1 MPPAPRSVHLCSPWL
16 TRSPYPLCPDPFP
29 NRPKRM
35 HVRPR
40 EPSLYPAAA
49 SSTSRACPALPDL
62 PPCPAPCVPP
72 PPTSTLAVHPVTEL
86 LSTAREEM
94 KQSLAL
100 QREGLRSPSPE
111 RKREMQRQMTRA
123 RDVEAGFKKW
133 MLEFMQ
139 RVGGRGAAWAGR
151 EC

>member
-1 MPPAPRSVHLCSPWL
+1 MCPWL
-16 TRSPYPLCPDPFP
+16 LPKCAQPY
-29 NRPKRM
+29 
-35 HVRPR
+35 
-40 EPSLYPAAA
+40 
-49 SSTSRACPALPDL
+49 L
-62 PPCPAPCVPP
+62 PPLV
-72 PPTSTLAVHPVTEL
+72 SHPVTQL

-111 RKREMQRQMTRA
+111 RQREMQRQMTRA

-139 RVGGRGAAWAGR
+139 RVGWSVGRNLGR
-151 EC
+151 